1 MSPEDS
7 RRKFEAALADLRAA
21 FAEWAAAKEEQ
32 IEQLLDLG
40 WSGEHEDIPRFL
52 EHLEQQTKRLYA
64 EAEQTRNN
72 VTSTAG
78 AAESVEVEERLQA
91 MKVLWAKLRAEGVP
105 IDQRPLDREHRGDP
119 ASGRICAPL

>member
-40 WSGEHEDIPRFL
+40 WSGKHEDIPRFL

-91 MKVLWAKLRAEGVP
+91 MKVLWAKDPLRNNIYNISLLVDNAVYGNE
-105 IDQRPLDREHRGDP
+105 PL
-119 ASGRICAPL
+119 S